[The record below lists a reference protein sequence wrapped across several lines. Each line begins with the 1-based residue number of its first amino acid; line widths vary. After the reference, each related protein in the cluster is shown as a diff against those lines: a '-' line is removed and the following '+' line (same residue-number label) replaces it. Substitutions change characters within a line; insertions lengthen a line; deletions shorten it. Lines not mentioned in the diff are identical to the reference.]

1 MTRTHDIT
9 IALRTLDTADYNV
22 DAANL
27 RARTD
32 LQRILATDPTIDRH
46 QQHRGSSADTTGRPR
61 NATRTIRRFALAGGL
76 VTVVTAGMVM
86 LPSFTGGDQAFAS
99 WADVPHG
106 MTAQESTDAAN
117 SCRQMHE
124 DGPDGYADELE
135 NAVPAVAERRGVWS
149 TVVLAA
155 SGGFSAL
162 CITDDSSHLFGR
174 DMIGS
179 IGTSVAT
186 PPGPR
191 ELIATDLGTGTMN
204 AGDISVAVGAAGS
217 DVVGVVYHSRTHG
230 DVAATVSDGHFAL
243 WFPGDELKQ
252 ASSTHGVDVEVTYG
266 DGTSG
271 TSTLML

>member
-1 MTRTHDIT
+1 MTRTQDIT
-9 IALRTLDTADYNV
+9 IALRTLDTADYNL

-32 LQRILATDPTIDRH
+32 LQRILASDPSTDRH
-46 QQHRGSSADTTGRPR
+46 QQHRSSSGDATGRPR
-61 NATRTIRRFALAGGL
+61 NTARTIRRFALAGGL

-99 WADVPHG
+99 WTDVPHG
-106 MTAQESTDAAN
+106 MTAQDSADAAS

-135 NAVPAVAERRGVWS
+135 NAVPAVVERRGVWS

-155 SGGFSAL
+155 PGGFSAL

-174 DMIGS
+174 DVIGS
-179 IGTSVAT
+179 IGTATTT

-243 WFPGDELKQ
+243 WFPGDELKH
-252 ASSTHGVDVEVTYG
+252 ASSTHGVNVEVTYR
-266 DGTSG
+266 DGSTA
-271 TSTLML
+271 TSTLTL